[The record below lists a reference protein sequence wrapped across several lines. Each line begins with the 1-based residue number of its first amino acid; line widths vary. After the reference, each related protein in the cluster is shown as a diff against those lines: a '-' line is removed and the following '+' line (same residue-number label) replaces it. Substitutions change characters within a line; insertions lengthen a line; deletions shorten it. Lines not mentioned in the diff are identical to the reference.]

1 MLFDR
6 MRKHLCD
13 MSFRAKGGIS
23 PRNVASFTNPRKSR
37 AGFLASL
44 GMASFIKGFQQSG
57 KPVCAVLFLA
67 LGISFAA
74 GADAPTPTY
83 DSIASKVMCVCGGCV
98 APLSQC
104 PHIDCGTKA
113 EMQAYVKQEIA
124 AGKSEATILQDFSA
138 RYGVSVLTAPPAKG
152 FNLTVWTL
160 PGIGLFVGLAGVIV
174 IVRRWRRR
182 AAPEAAVPVAPIDPQ
197 TLAAVEEEMKSA
209 KLG

>member
-1 MLFDR
+1 VA
-6 MRKHLCD
+6 
-13 MSFRAKGGIS
+13 RA
-23 PRNVASFTNPRKSR
+23 AE
-37 AGFLASL
+37 
-44 GMASFIKGFQQSG
+44 
-57 KPVCAVLFLA
+57 
-67 LGISFAA
+67 
-74 GADAPTPTY
+74 ADKPTY

-113 EMQAYVKQEIA
+113 EMQAYIKQELA
-124 AGKSEATILQDFSA
+124 AGKSEAAILQDFSA

-160 PGIGLFVGLAGVIV
+160 PGIGLLVGLAGVVV
-174 IVRRWRRR
+174 IVRRWRSRP
-182 AAPEAAVPVAPIDPQ
+182 APEAAVPSVPTDPQ